1 MTLFISYSRRDE
13 DVVKAL
19 TRGLEA
25 AGVDVWRD
33 HELHGGDSWWS
44 VILERIRACSVF
56 VFALSD
62 TSLHR
67 SKPCR
72 AELDYAMLLRRP
84 IVPVQVGT
92 VSSMRAMPLADLQVV
107 PYRADDA
114 TSGFAVLAA
123 VHQAGAQTVPLP
135 DPLPPSP
142 PIPYGYLLALSKKID
157 VGDLA
162 PTEQMRIIDDL
173 RRALRDEQEEAV
185 RADIIRMLTDMRRK
199 SWAAVVADREIED
212 ILASHE
218 VAPSA
223 ATQGRDVFTRDMP
236 GRPTPDGG
244 GQHPPTGPGQEK
256 PPGAPPPGWYP
267 DPSGRHQWRW
277 FDECWTPCASDHG
290 AVVDDPL

>member
-33 HELHGGDSWWS
+33 HELHGGDAWWS
-44 VILERIRACSVF
+44 VILERIRGCSVF

-62 TSLHR
+62 TSLYR

-72 AELDYAMLLRRP
+72 AELEYAMLLRRP
-84 IVPVQVGT
+84 VVPVQVGA

-107 PYRADDA
+107 PYRTDDA

-123 VHQAGAQTVPLP
+123 VNQAGARTVPLP
-135 DPLPPSP
+135 EPLPPSP

-162 PTEQMRIIDDL
+162 PAEQMRVVDDL
-173 RRALRDEQEEAV
+173 RRALRDEQEDAV
-185 RADIIRMLTDMRRK
+185 RADIIRMLTDMRSK
-199 SWAAVVADREIED
+199 SWTAVVADREIED
-212 ILASHE
+212 VLATHG
-218 VAPSA
+218 APARIPTAEHDGPSGDA
-223 ATQGRDVFTRDMP
+223 P
-236 GRPTPDGG
+236 GRSVAHQDARGAS
-244 GQHPPTGPGQEK
+244 TGSGKDAPHR
-256 PPGAPPPGWYP
+256 APPPGWYP
-267 DPSGRHQWRW
+267 DPSHRHQWRW
-277 FDECWTPCASDHG
+277 FDQDWTPWASDHG